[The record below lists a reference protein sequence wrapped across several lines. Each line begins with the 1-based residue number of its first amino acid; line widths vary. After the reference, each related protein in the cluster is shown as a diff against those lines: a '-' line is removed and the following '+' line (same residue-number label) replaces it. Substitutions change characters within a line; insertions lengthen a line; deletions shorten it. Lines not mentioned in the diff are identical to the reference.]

1 MMVTISRT
9 DLARRTRQI
18 IDEVQRGQMVIVE
31 RYGEEQIVL
40 LDAVDYHIL
49 MAAAEANPPTSVGKW
64 QSLSE
69 AIRSY
74 LSGSIN
80 LGKAAE
86 MLEMSRFELMER
98 LDRLGLPL
106 RLGPESVSDA
116 TDEIKI
122 ARQSRDR

>member
-1 MMVTISRT
+1 MGTVSRT

-18 IDEVQRGQMVIVE
+18 IDEVQQGQTITVE
-31 RYGEEQIVL
+31 SYGEEQIVL

-49 MAAAEANPPTSVGKW
+49 MAAAEATKTPSTSKW
-64 QSLSE
+64 WNLSE
-69 AIRSY
+69 TIQSY

-86 MLEMSRFELMER
+86 LLGMSRFELMER

-106 RLGPESVSDA
+106 RLGPESIADVI
-116 TDEIKI
+116 DEIDVI
-122 ARQSRDR
+122 RHSQDS